1 MTKVAKATK
10 ILRVNVSTPTH
21 VHPIKWSEKANLSVR
36 QYGGGFKPKEYD
48 PRMAQPRT
56 NNVWSGEPYTCPE
69 LRVQP
74 ARAGAMDA
82 YTLPSKG
89 TGRSA

>member
-1 MTKVAKATK
+1 MSKTAKV
-10 ILRVNVSTPTH
+10 LRVNVSTPTH

-36 QYGGGFKPKEYD
+36 QYGGGFKPKAYD
-48 PRMAQPRT
+48 PRVAQPRT
-56 NNVWSGEPYTCPE
+56 SSVWDSEPYTCPE

-82 YTLPSKG
+82 FGLPSKG
-89 TGRSA
+89 PGRSA